1 VARARPLAIL
11 IAAAFPA
18 ALAAQQEPLTYPEFR
33 ADAFFANGTT
43 VQGGAGIVVPAGV
56 YVRVGLDGGAGES
69 WRHGSS
75 FVSGRVDLIAR
86 FLLDP
91 LRENAVAFSFGGG
104 LSEPIDRDGFRTP
117 YLTIVMDVE
126 LGGRRRGGFTPA
138 LELGLGGGARVGF
151 VLRRS
156 PPRWR

>member
-1 VARARPLAIL
+1 MARARPLAIL
-11 IAAAFPA
+11 IAVALPA
-18 ALAAQQEPLTYPEFR
+18 AVAAQQQPLAYPELR

-56 YVRVGLDGGAGES
+56 YVRVGLDGGAGAS
-69 WRHGSS
+69 WRDGSS
-75 FVSGRVDLIAR
+75 FASGRVDLVAR

-91 LRENAVAFSFGGG
+91 LRENNIAFSFGGG
-104 LSEPIDRDGFRTP
+104 LSEAIDRDGFKTP

-126 LGGRRRGGFTPA
+126 GRRRGGFTPA
-138 LELGLGGGARVGF
+138 LEVGLGGGARVGF

>member
-1 VARARPLAIL
+1 MAL
-11 IAAAFPA
+11 PA
-18 ALAAQQEPLTYPEFR
+18 ALAAQQEPLTYPELR

-69 WRHGSS
+69 WRDGSS
-75 FVSGRVDLIAR
+75 FASGRVDLIAR

-91 LRENAVAFSFGGG
+91 LRENNIAFSFGGG
-104 LSEPIDRDGFRTP
+104 LSEAIDRAGFRTP

-126 LGGRRRGGFTPA
+126 GRRRGGFTPA
-138 LELGLGGGARVGF
+138 IEVGLGGGARVGF

-156 PPRWR
+156 SPRWR

>member
-11 IAAAFPA
+11 IVAVLPA
-18 ALAAQQEPLTYPEFR
+18 ALAAQQEPLAYPELR
-33 ADAFFANGTT
+33 VDALFANGST
-43 VQGGAGIVVPAGV
+43 VQGGAGIVVPAGA

-75 FVSGRVDLIAR
+75 FASGRVDLIAR

-91 LRENAVAFSFGGG
+91 LRENKVAFSFGGG
-104 LSEPIDRDGFRTP
+104 LSEPIDHDGFRTP

-126 LGGRRRGGFTPA
+126 GRRRGGFTPA
-138 LELGLGGGARVGF
+138 LEVGLGGGARVGF

>member
-11 IAAAFPA
+11 IVAVLPA
-18 ALAAQQEPLTYPEFR
+18 ALAAQQEPLAYPELR
-33 ADAFFANGTT
+33 VDAFFASGST
-43 VQGGAGIVVPAGV
+43 VQGGAGIVVPAGA

-75 FVSGRVDLIAR
+75 FASGRVDLIAR

-91 LRENAVAFSFGGG
+91 LRENNVAFSFGGG
-104 LSEPIDRDGFRTP
+104 LSEPIDHDGFRTP

-126 LGGRRRGGFTPA
+126 GRRRGGFTPA
-138 LELGLGGGARVGF
+138 LEVGLGGGARVGF

>member
-1 VARARPLAIL
+1 MARARPLAIL
-11 IAAAFPA
+11 IAAALPT
-18 ALAAQQEPLTYPEFR
+18 ALAAQQEPLTYPELR
-33 ADAFFANGTT
+33 ADAFFASGTT
-43 VQGGAGIVVPAGV
+43 VQGGAGIVVPAGA

-75 FVSGRVDLIAR
+75 FASGRVDVVAR

-91 LRENAVAFSFGGG
+91 LRENSVAFSFGGG

-126 LGGRRRGGFTPA
+126 GRRRGGFTPA
-138 LELGLGGGARVGF
+138 LEVGLGGGARVGF